1 MLHIWQANTY
11 CSRFARVMTADL
23 RSQRKDIRFIDLIA
37 SAVQGFIIIIFL
49 LLIAEMTLGTS
60 YDLFM
65 LILVTIVSN
74 GLAAVVMFYLFKRL
88 LAYYKSH
95 SQYAIS
101 VICDFGLYNINNSV
115 GNNIFHGS
123 YIVVE
128 T

>member
-1 MLHIWQANTY
+1 
-11 CSRFARVMTADL
+11 MTADL

-74 GLAAVVMFYLFKRL
+74 GLAAVVNVLPF
-88 LAYYKSH
+88 
-95 SQYAIS
+95 
-101 VICDFGLYNINNSV
+101 
-115 GNNIFHGS
+115 
-123 YIVVE
+123 
-128 T
+128 